1 MRRIHLIVA
10 GLLTLAPMT
19 GFIQAQAQAQST
31 GFSPRPAESGA
42 QAFALGAT
50 TASQFAIAAS
60 HQALKKSLDLK
71 VKKLAEQ
78 IIADYEAGLS
88 YILETAA
95 SANLRIP
102 ETLDAE
108 HSARLERLAAAGVG
122 QIDTRYRSEV
132 GRVHE
137 AAIALFTGYIRSG
150 DNLRFRLIAARALPT
165 LKDHYANVQQLAQR

>member
-1 MRRIHLIVA
+1 MRRIHLVVA
-10 GLLTLAPMT
+10 ALLTLAPMT
-19 GFIQAQAQAQST
+19 GFIQAQAQST
-31 GFSPRPAESGA
+31 GFAPRPAESGA
-42 QAFALGAT
+42 QAFAVGAA

-60 HQALKKSLDLK
+60 QQVLKRSMDLK

-108 HSARLERLAAAGVG
+108 HAARLERLAAAGVG
-122 QIDTRYRSEV
+122 QIDTLYRSEV

-137 AAIALFTGYIRSG
+137 AAIALFTGYISSG

-165 LKDHYANVQQLAQR
+165 LKDHYANVQLLAQR